1 LRYCSGDDEP
11 RDWSGGVSYG
21 ASWTR
26 LRLTANSATTEAV
39 FRKQAVTASV
49 ERRVGD
55 RWTLGGMLGSTTT
68 GTLDAYGQSFALS
81 AGPLAAFVASF
92 RALDEGTVRP
102 FVLLSGSLGASLS
115 WTSAANQAHQAMTGI
130 DARLGVAAGKT
141 IAHALTPYLVAR
153 AFGGPILWS
162 NAGASV
168 VGTDVYHYQLG
179 AGAVLRL
186 GRFDLLV
193 EGVPLGEQALVGG
206 AGMAF

>member
-1 LRYCSGDDEP
+1 
-11 RDWSGGVSYG
+11 VSYG

-26 LRLTANSATTEAV
+26 LKLTADGDTNEAV
-39 FRKQAVTASV
+39 FSKQAVTASV

-81 AGPLAAFVASF
+81 PGPLAAFVASF
-92 RALDEGTVRP
+92 RVLDEGAVRP

-115 WTSAANQAHQAMTGI
+115 WTSAANQPSNAMTSI

-141 IAHALTPYLVAR
+141 IAHVLTPYLVAR
-153 AFGGPILWS
+153 VFGGPILWKDV
-162 NAGASV
+162 GASV

-193 EGVPLGEQALVGG
+193 EGIPLGEQALVGG

>member
-1 LRYCSGDDEP
+1 
-11 RDWSGGVSYG
+11 
-21 ASWTR
+21 
-26 LRLTANSATTEAV
+26 
-39 FRKQAVTASV
+39 
-49 ERRVGD
+49 
-55 RWTLGGMLGSTTT
+55 MLGSTTT

-81 AGPLAAFVASF
+81 PGPLAAFVASF
-92 RALDEGTVRP
+92 RVLDEGSVRP

-115 WTSAANQAHQAMTGI
+115 WTSPGNEAMTGM

-141 IAHALTPYLVAR
+141 IAHVVTAYFVAR

-162 NAGASV
+162 NSGASV

-193 EGVPLGEQALVGG
+193 EGVPLGEQAIVGG
-206 AGMAF
+206 GGMAF